1 MKSFEKFIKEE
12 VDLRGNKGIPSDF
25 MSKSEEEARRSLGVR
40 LDDERGEMPRI
51 YPDFQRN
58 QMESERLL
66 RSDQNGRP
74 LSREDF
80 EKRVE
85 KLEKLA
91 EKVVREEFDDV
102 LKSGVKPV
110 ELQIKL
116 VPIGGVTGEIPDI
129 RDVPQQAEQPEDE
142 PEDEPEDN
150 RDDEEQDQ
158 DEQDQEE
165 QSQEGEDKEE
175 DPEEEIPGTNLVS
188 AIDKKKLL
196 NMITQAA
203 GKSTK
208 DIIRVSETVEE
219 ELSEIFGE
227 RQGKQV
233 LDCWVRMSDL
243 ADKMDWVI
251 PISKKS
257 QMMKGMPQGMA
268 GACQVKWESHTGN
281 YYNMSLL
288 LEKEVTKIVIKA
300 TGVDFPMLIHEAIK
314 GVYLFLQSSAIK
326 KDKETAKIIKKAT
339 SSFTDEAQ
347 DFRYGPPALDML
359 VKFVNKFPESNDYQR
374 LDTKV
379 YAMLAKDKEGSK
391 EELEKAK
398 LTTKEAKEKATKTG
412 NIEDEYAAED
422 AEFMVEYLEKRL
434 KFVKT
439 DDQFLEIMNSLFSTF
454 DLVGSNFQLN
464 EEKFNISQAK
474 DEISKIIKY
483 IVDDIEEAKKEAEEY
498 RKAMEDYNREQKE
511 REEEE
516 KWRSQQKEE
525 DKEPSEEESDIDSLI
540 RKTALREEDYSSMT
554 PREIHKLIDEV
565 LDDDSL
571 SKEDRNKKIKTLSG
585 FLPKESAQIFLREL
599 ERINEYSSK
608 RRI

>member
-12 VDLRGNKGIPSDF
+12 VDLRGNKGVPDDF

-51 YPDFQRN
+51 YPEFQRN
-58 QMESERLL
+58 QIESERLL
-66 RSDQNGRP
+66 RNNQDGRP

-80 EKRVE
+80 DKRVE

-129 RDVPQQAEQPEDE
+129 RDVPQQSEQPEDE
-142 PEDEPEDN
+142 QPE
-150 RDDEEQDQ
+150 
-158 DEQDQEE
+158 DEQDQEDQEE
-165 QSQEGEDKEE
+165 QYQEEQDQEQ
-175 DPEEEIPGTNLVS
+175 DSEEEIPGTNLVS

-251 PISKKS
+251 PISRKS

-288 LEKEVTKIVIKA
+288 LEKEATKIVIKA
-300 TGVDFPMLIHEAIK
+300 TGVDFPMLIHESIK

-359 VKFVNKFPESNDYQR
+359 VKFVNKFPESTEYRR

-379 YAMLAKDKEGSK
+379 FAMLAKDKEGSK

-398 LTTKEAKEKATKTG
+398 LNAKEAKEKANKTG
-412 NIEDEYAAED
+412 NIDDEYAAED
-422 AEFMVEYLEKRL
+422 AEFMVDYLEKRL
-434 KFVKT
+434 KFVRT

-464 EEKFNISQAK
+464 EEKFNDSHAK
-474 DEISKIIKY
+474 VEISKIIKY
-483 IVDDIEEAKKEAEEY
+483 IVDDIEEAKREAEEY
-498 RKAMEDYNREQKE
+498 RKAMEDWNREQKE

-516 KWRSQQKEE
+516 KWKSQQKE
-525 DKEPSEEESDIDSLI
+525 PEEESDVDRMVRQSLYGQ
-540 RKTALREEDYSSMT
+540 KEE
-554 PREIHKLIDEV
+554 
-565 LDDDSL
+565 
-571 SKEDRNKKIKTLSG
+571 
-585 FLPKESAQIFLREL
+585 PKEKKSYDQMTMAEIQMEIDNAVSEENYEL
-599 ERINEYSSK
+599 AGELTNKYLKGEAKKVWENELLRINESQHM
-608 RRI
+608 RRR

>member
-1 MKSFEKFIKEE
+1 MKSFEQFIKEE
-12 VDLRGNKGIPSDF
+12 VDLRGSKGVPTDF
-25 MSKSEEEARRSLGVR
+25 MSKSEEQARRSLGVR

-142 PEDEPEDN
+142 PEDQ
-150 RDDEEQDQ
+150 DDEGQQEQEQDQ
-158 DEQDQEE
+158 DQQEQDQEGQNEPE
-165 QSQEGEDKEE
+165 Q
-175 DPEEEIPGTNLVS
+175 EEEIPGTNLVS

-227 RQGKQV
+227 RQGKQI

-251 PISKKS
+251 PISRKS

-268 GACQVKWESHTGN
+268 GACQVKWESFSGN
-281 YYNMSLL
+281 YYNLDIL
-288 LEKEVTKIVIKA
+288 LEKEATKIVIKA

-347 DFRYGPPALDML
+347 DFRYGPPALEML
-359 VKFVNKFPESNDYQR
+359 IKFVNKFPQSTQYQR

-379 YAMLAKDKEGSK
+379 FAMLAKDKEGAK

-398 LTTKEAKEKATKTG
+398 LTAKEAKEKSSKTG
-412 NIEDEYAAED
+412 NIDDEYASED
-422 AEFMVEYLEKRL
+422 AEFIVEYLEKRL

-464 EEKFNISQAK
+464 EEKFNDSHAK

-483 IVDDIEEAKKEAEEY
+483 IVDDIEEAKREAEEY
-498 RKAMEDYNREQKE
+498 RKAMEDWNREQKE

-516 KWRSQQKEE
+516 AWKSKSKEIE
-525 DKEPSEEESDIDSLI
+525 DEEESDIDRLVRQSLSGQKEPEVPKKSYDEMSI
-540 RKTALREEDYSSMT
+540 AEIQ
-554 PREIHKLIDEV
+554 REIEKAVEEENYELAGE
-565 LDDDSL
+565 LT
-571 SKEDRNKKIKTLSG
+571 KKYLKG
-585 FLPKESAQIFLREL
+585 EAKKVWENEL
-599 ERINEYSSK
+599 FRINESHS
-608 RRI
+608 RRNR

>member
-12 VDLRGNKGIPSDF
+12 VDLRGNKGVPVDF

-51 YPDFQRN
+51 YPEFQRN

-66 RSDQNGRP
+66 RNNQDGRP

-129 RDVPQQAEQPEDE
+129 RDVPQQSEQPE
-142 PEDEPEDN
+142 
-150 RDDEEQDQ
+150 EEQPEE
-158 DEQDQEE
+158 EQDQEE
-165 QSQEGEDKEE
+165 QNQEEQEE
-175 DPEEEIPGTNLVS
+175 QDQEQDSEEEIPGTNLVS

-251 PISKKS
+251 PISRKS

-288 LEKEVTKIVIKA
+288 LEKEATKIVIKA
-300 TGVDFPMLIHEAIK
+300 TGVDFPMLIHESIK

-359 VKFVNKFPESNDYQR
+359 VKFVNKFPESTEYRR

-379 YAMLAKDKEGSK
+379 FAMLAKDKEGSK

-398 LTTKEAKEKATKTG
+398 LNAKEAKEKANKTG
-412 NIEDEYAAED
+412 NIDDEYAAED
-422 AEFMVEYLEKRL
+422 AEFMVDYLEKRL
-434 KFVKT
+434 KFVRT

-464 EEKFNISQAK
+464 EEKFNNSQAK

-516 KWRSQQKEE
+516 AWKSKSQERE
-525 DKEPSEEESDIDSLI
+525 DEEESDIDRLVRQSLN
-540 RKTALREEDYSSMT
+540 KQEE
-554 PREIHKLIDEV
+554 E
-565 LDDDSL
+565 
-571 SKEDRNKKIKTLSG
+571 
-585 FLPKESAQIFLREL
+585 PKEKKPYDQMTMSEIQMEIDNAVAEENYEL
-599 ERINEYSSK
+599 AGELTNKYLKGEAKKVWENELSRIYENHT
-608 RRI
+608 RRNR